1 MEIINFLNELNNYGN
16 DNGYFETR
24 EIRNLEK
31 SCCQNSTLEVIDFDK
46 TKDLV
51 CSKNNIPSLKSCDAL
66 KFTFENERIDFIELK
81 GLNMYLK
88 YGGRANFNPNLDTG
102 SQITNKITGF
112 EINRKIEESLKI
124 SNYIIDEYHGSYETF
139 KKIEKNFLI
148 VTDIISSINPIE
160 FIATTL
166 EVLSEIS
173 TPAASATRFNSVTR
187 APIPP
192 CGTRHC
198 PVPFP
203 IK

>member
-1 MEIINFLNELNNYGN
+1 MRQKVSWVKQSDSHSPPLPPLSLSLSSSIRLAIFISSNLKILK
-16 DNGYFETR
+16 GYFETR

-124 SNYIIDEYHGSYETF
+124 SKYITMIY
-139 KKIEKNFLI
+139 K
-148 VTDIISSINPIE
+148 
-160 FIATTL
+160 
-166 EVLSEIS
+166 
-173 TPAASATRFNSVTR
+173 
-187 APIPP
+187 
-192 CGTRHC
+192 
-198 PVPFP
+198 
-203 IK
+203 